1 MKLKNSIK
9 YSALLVVI
17 VLTTGSTLA
26 QEMPI
31 QWGDLEPSSG
41 RLVSLL
47 PKNSH
52 DFYTLRWSGGMN
64 VGSYRLSHHQDFTK
78 TATGKVQVYAA
89 NGMAN
94 YEDVRLLGNRLI
106 VFLTDKFSGEYQMYG
121 QEYTDDLKPSGDS
134 KLLAS
139 FPLEGAGN
147 KSFFQVIS
155 SRDNQFMAVVWEKP
169 SKREEKDGYAYKVF
183 DKELNVLH
191 SGDFKLPFEGRYST
205 INEHHLANNGDYF
218 ISVSEFT
225 DAENKGLFRNNMQY
239 KSMHLYQITGE
250 GLEDFEINLEGKRVE
265 AMDINTGTDRLITL
279 TGIYGNRDQNGVSG
293 LFFLR
298 VDFASKKT
306 IDQGFSEFGK
316 DFITQNWSDKAKE
329 RADRREQKGKGEPQL
344 FNYVMRQNEILEDGS
359 IVGSIEQYYV
369 VVNTYFD
376 PRTGTTR
383 TTYTYYYNDIIAYKI
398 GVKGN
403 FDWLKRVGKY
413 QVSTNDGGPYSSYAR
428 YLNNGKLCFVYNDN
442 VKNYDDAGN
451 YLPENKYAA
460 NFGKKKNVVGLAE
473 IDIQTGDLTQ
483 RTFFD
488 RKEIEA
494 LAVPKRFCVD
504 YTNQDVLLY
513 AIYGRKERFGLL
525 KIQR

>member
-1 MKLKNSIK
+1 MRHLNNLFSFILLGCFFLGANKI
-9 YSALLVVI
+9 SAQQL
-17 VLTTGSTLA
+17 
-26 QEMPI
+26 PI
-31 QWGDLEPSSG
+31 EWGDLEPSSG
-41 RLVSLL
+41 RLMSLI

-52 DFYTLRWSGGMN
+52 DFYTMRWSGGAM
-64 VGSYRLSHHQDFTK
+64 VGSYRLTHHENFK
-78 TATGKVQVYAA
+78 KSASGKVQIYAA

-94 YEDVRLLGNRLI
+94 YEDIRLLGNRLI
-106 VFLTDKFSGEYQMYG
+106 VFLTDKFSGEYQIYG
-121 QEYTDDLKPSGDS
+121 QEYGDDMKPKGESR
-134 KLLAS
+134 LLAA
-139 FPLEGAGN
+139 FPLEGAGS
-147 KSFFQVIS
+147 KGFFNVLT
-155 SRDNQFMAVVWEKP
+155 SRNNEFMAVVWEKP
-169 SKREEKDGYAYKVF
+169 SKREDKDGYAFKVF
-183 DKELNVLH
+183 DKEFNIVH

-225 DAENKGLFRNNMQY
+225 DAENKGVFRNNLQY
-239 KSMHLYQITGE
+239 KSMHLYQITDE

-265 AMDINTGTDRLITL
+265 AMDINTGADRLITL
-279 TGIYGNRDQNGVSG
+279 TGIYGDRDRTGVSG

-298 VDFASKKT
+298 VNFASKKV

-329 RADRREQKGKGEPQL
+329 RADRREQKGKGDPQL
-344 FNYVMRQNEILEDGS
+344 FNYVMRQNEILDDGS

-369 VVNTYFD
+369 VENTYFD

-398 GVKGN
+398 GVNGN

-428 YLNNGKLCFVYNDN
+428 FLNNGKLCFVYNDN
-442 VKNYDDAGN
+442 VKNYDDGGN
-451 YLPENKYAA
+451 YIPEKTYAA
-460 NFGKKKNVVGLAE
+460 NFTKKKNVVALAE
-473 IDIQTGDLTQ
+473 IDLNTGELVQ
-483 RTFFD
+483 KTFFD